1 MRFPMRCDQYELRPE
16 PAAPGKW
23 RGGIGII
30 RRNRFVVD
38 GTYSCEGDRQTDPP
52 RSVFGGWDGLVAS
65 CRKNPGTAREEEL
78 PAKVTGIPFAAG
90 EFIEF
95 REPNAAGY
103 GDPLE
108 REPEQVREDILDD
121 FTTIELARE
130 AYGVVF
136 RNERTLEIDVEET
149 EALRAQLRA
158 SRNGRSL
165 TEYFSGRALPPSPAP
180 ASAAGNLE
188 FGLA

>member
-16 PAAPGKW
+16 PAAPGRW
-23 RGGIGII
+23 RGGVGII
-30 RRNRFVVD
+30 RRNRFLVD

-52 RSVFGGWDGLVAS
+52 RGVFGGWDGLVAS
-65 CRKNPGTAREEEL
+65 CRKNPDTAREQQL

-90 EFIEF
+90 EYIEF

-108 REPEQVREDILDD
+108 RPAEAVREDVLDD
-121 FTTIELARE
+121 FTTLELARE

-136 RNERTLEIDVEET
+136 SDERSLEIDAAAT
-149 EALRAQLRA
+149 EQLRGELRRQRHGSSLMDFFA
-158 SRNGRSL
+158 SRG
-165 TEYFSGRALPPSPAP
+165 PMPSSAP
-180 ASAAGNLE
+180 ASLAGNLE
-188 FGLA
+188 FGIE